1 MIEVEIPKTIKEHMS
16 PQALNLYVH
25 QWSAMPSWRGIL
37 TEDQRW
43 MLVDGVRSKTY
54 EHE

>member
-1 MIEVEIPKTIKEHMS
+1 MS
-16 PQALNLYVH
+16 AESLQQYVH
-25 QWSAMPSWRGIL
+25 QWSAMPSWRGVL

-43 MLVDGVRSKTY
+43 MLVDGVRSRTY